1 MRNPFLSRYRA
12 AVTVIDDAW
21 RAARRAEVAAGVRIR
36 TLEDPNDQGVA
47 VRIFDE
53 VWPQDAGSTAVKSNL
68 LRALIH
74 SGGYISGAFDGDQ
87 PVAAALAVVGRHQA
101 LNDDGKLG
109 PAGEPASWHTHLH
122 SHMAGVLD
130 DYRNRSIGTAIKL
143 HQRAWALSQGI
154 DTIVWSFDPLVR
166 RNARL
171 NVQKLGTEVR
181 DYLPNFYGDMDD
193 AINAGDPSDRVFAW
207 WVLDGESAVRAA
219 VSPLEPVDPEAFV
232 NARVIATP
240 PDIVALR
247 KSDSAE
253 ASGWRLRVREQ
264 FLEALGAGFVVVG
277 LDSEGSYVLA
287 EGSVRDH

>member
-12 AVTVIDDAW
+12 AVTVIDEAW
-21 RAARRAEVAAGVRIR
+21 RAAERAQDAAGVRIR
-36 TLEDPNDQGVA
+36 TLDDPNDQAIA

-53 VWPQDAGSTAVKSNL
+53 VWPPETGATHVKSNL
-68 LRALIH
+68 LRAMIH
-74 SGGYISGAFDGDQ
+74 SGGYVATAFDDD
-87 PVAAALAVVGRHQA
+87 VAVGAALALVGRHRVGDGPA
-101 LNDDGKLG
+101 DDGS
-109 PAGEPASWHTHLH
+109 SWHTHLH

-181 DYLPNFYGDMDD
+181 DYMPNFYGEMDD
-193 AINAGDPSDRVFAW
+193 AINAGDPSDRIFAW
-207 WVLDGESAVRAA
+207 WVLDGEAAVQAAQSPLSAV
-219 VSPLEPVDPEAFV
+219 DPNAFA
-232 NARVIATP
+232 NAEVVATP
-240 PDIVALR
+240 DDIVSLR
-247 KSDSAE
+247 KSDPALALE
-253 ASGWRLRVREQ
+253 WRLRVREQ
-264 FLEALGAGFVVVG
+264 FLATLDAGLVVVG